1 MKIPKYI
8 EEALKMRIKAAN
20 NFNRYD
26 YIVSHWCINHNVTSE
41 DICGAIDS
49 IVNPE
54 QSAEQVRNDILNT

>member
-20 NFNRYD
+20 DFNKYD
-26 YIVSHWCINHNVTSE
+26 YIVSHWCIEHNVTSE

-54 QSAEQVRNDILNT
+54 DSAEQVRNDILNT

>member
-26 YIVSHWCINHNVTSE
+26 YIVS
-41 DICGAIDS
+41 
-49 IVNPE
+49 
-54 QSAEQVRNDILNT
+54 QLNTM

>member
-26 YIVSHWCINHNVTSE
+26 YIVSHWCIEHNVTSE
-41 DICGAIDS
+41 EICGAIES
-49 IVNPE
+49 IVHPE
-54 QSAEQVRNDILNT
+54 DSAEQVRKDILNT